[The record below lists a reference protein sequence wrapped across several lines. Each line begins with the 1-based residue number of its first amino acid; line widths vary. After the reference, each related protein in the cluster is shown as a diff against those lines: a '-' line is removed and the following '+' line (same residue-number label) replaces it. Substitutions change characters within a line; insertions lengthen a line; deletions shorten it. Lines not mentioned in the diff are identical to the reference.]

1 MKLITWSDLAIWMKF
16 SEMLVP
22 IDKDENDDMVE
33 TKPCG

>member
-1 MKLITWSDLAIWMKF
+1 MKF

>member
-22 IDKDENDDMVE
+22 FDKDENDDMVE